1 MGLIEVTTQSLL
13 LKNGCWVI
21 VKDGKAKLTEHSKE
35 FRKEV
40 INVTE
45 NVYVGVGYGG
55 SNSTMIVG
63 DDGVIIIDTLES
75 IEGAEN
81 LKKEFDSITDK
92 PVKAI
97 IYSHFHGDHTGGA
110 SVFAADYAPE
120 IIANDLLTSFKVKS
134 PVGKILGKRGVH
146 QFGFDLPDDV
156 RLNFGIGPAK
166 RPMRGFGQGWMKP
179 TKTFTDERYKLTV
192 SGVKLELVKSP
203 GETDDHIYTWIP
215 EKKLL
220 LCADNYYKS
229 FPNIA
234 PIRGSPYRNIVKWTE
249 SLDKIIAE
257 GAEYLVPGHTR
268 PIIGADEIR
277 RVLTIY
283 RDAIR
288 FVYDKTIEGMNEGLT
303 PNELVGYVKLP
314 KHMVEEPCLQ
324 EFYGTVDWAVRS
336 IFTGLAGWFDG
347 NPTNLFPLPPSDYAE
362 KLVSM
367 VGGVDVFIQKIHE
380 AYDHGEFQWVLHMV
394 DILQALE
401 QSPEIDELKWKALNE
416 LGELQLNATSRNYFL
431 TASQKTREK

>member
-1 MGLIEVTTQSLL
+1 MKG
-13 LKNGCWVI
+13 
-21 VKDGKAKLTEHSKE
+21 GKEKLVEHSKE
-35 FRKEV
+35 FRREV

-45 NVYVGVGYGG
+45 NVYVGVGFGG
-55 SNSTMIVG
+55 SNSTMIEG

-75 IEGAEN
+75 TEGAEN

-110 SVFAADYAPE
+110 SVFASDYAPE

-134 PVGKILGKRGVH
+134 PVAQILGKRGTH
-146 QFGFDLPDDV
+146 QFGFDLPDSE

-179 TKTFTDERYKLTV
+179 TRTVTEERHKLSI
-192 SGVKLELVKSP
+192 SGVELELVKAP
-203 GETDDHIYTWIP
+203 GETDDHIYVWIP

-220 LCADNYYKS
+220 LCADNYYKA

-234 PIRGSPYRNIVKWTE
+234 PIRGSPYRDIVKWVN
-249 SLDKIIAE
+249 SLDMIIAE
-257 GAEYLVPGHTR
+257 GAEYLIPGHTR

-277 RVLTIY
+277 RVLSNY

-288 FVYDKTIEGMNEGLT
+288 FVYDETIRGMNEGLT
-303 PNELVGYVKLP
+303 PDELVEFVKLP
-314 KHMVEEPCLQ
+314 KHLAEEPSLQ

-347 NPTNLFPLPPSDYAE
+347 NPTNLFPLSPSGYSE
-362 KLVSM
+362 KFVNL
-367 VGGVDVFIQKIHE
+367 VGGTEVLKQKILE
-380 AYDHGEFQWVLHMV
+380 AYEKGEFQWVLHLV
-394 DILQALE
+394 DIVEVLE
-401 QSPEIDELKWKALNE
+401 QSSEMDELKWKTLKE
-416 LGELQLNATSRNYFL
+416 LGECQINATSRNYFL
-431 TASQKTREK
+431 TASQKTREKQNNPV

>member
-1 MGLIEVTTQSLL
+1 ME
-13 LKNGCWVI
+13 
-21 VKDGKAKLTEHSKE
+21 DGKSRLMAHSEE
-35 FRKEV
+35 FRREV

-45 NVYVGVGYGG
+45 GVYVGVGFGG
-55 SNSTMIVG
+55 SNSTMIEG
-63 DDGVIIIDTLES
+63 DEGVIIIDTLES

-110 SVFAADYAPE
+110 SIFAADYAPE
-120 IIANDLLTSFKVKS
+120 IIANESLTSFKVKS
-134 PVGKILGKRGVH
+134 PVGKILGKRGTH
-146 QFGFDLPDDV
+146 QFGHDLPDSV
-156 RLNFGIGPAK
+156 RLNFGIGPSK
-166 RPMRGFGQGWMKP
+166 RPMRGFGQGWIPP
-179 TKTFTDERYKLTV
+179 TKTFSEDRHKITV
-192 SGVKLELVKSP
+192 SGVELELVKAP

-215 EKKLL
+215 EKKVL
-220 LCADNYYKS
+220 LCADNYYKA

-257 GAEYLVPGHTR
+257 DAEYLIPGHTR

-303 PNELVGYVKLP
+303 PDELVEYVKLP
-314 KHMVEEPCLQ
+314 SHMAEEPCLQ

-347 NPTNLFPLPPSDYAE
+347 NPTNLFPLPPRDYAE
-362 KLVSM
+362 KVVSLA
-367 VGGVDVFIQKIHE
+367 GGIDVLMQRIHE
-380 AYDHGEFQWVLHMV
+380 AFDRGEFQWVLHLV
-394 DILQALE
+394 DIAENLE
-401 QSPEIDELKWKALNE
+401 QKLEITELKWKTLKE
-416 LGELQLNATSRNYFL
+416 LGERQLNATSRNYFL
-431 TASQKTREK
+431 TASQKTREKQ